1 MKFERINVFINY
13 LKTFMRPCN
22 RIPIFRY
29 VILGSYYDIRRG
41 KEGFNLAKGSILGQD
56 IYNNVIDQSTAYN
69 QVKILILRPY
79 YTYLVTLDELTLMFL

>member
-41 KEGFNLAKGSILGQD
+41 EKLG
-56 IYNNVIDQSTAYN
+56 
-69 QVKILILRPY
+69 KISKVVFI
-79 YTYLVTLDELTLMFL
+79 